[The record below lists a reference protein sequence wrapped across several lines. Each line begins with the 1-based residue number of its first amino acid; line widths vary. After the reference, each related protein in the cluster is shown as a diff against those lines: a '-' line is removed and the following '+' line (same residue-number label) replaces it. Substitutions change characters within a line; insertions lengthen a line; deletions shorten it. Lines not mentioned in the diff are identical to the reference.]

1 MRIHTGL
8 TRAEIIDAMQEAQRA
23 HGIMNHRVD
32 TDRTGRFVY
41 EYRART
47 ARPRLRIADPGF
59 GAFSEHA
66 SRTHARAF
74 EIQLSG
80 DSSRGPNS
88 GQFGAGDDR
97 KAATWDQWGTFLS
110 ALFEVDPAARV
121 GGAKSPIYIDRDH
134 FHWSTGGR
142 YLGTPDDNGV
152 RRVDAPTG
160 TFLTA
165 GKGYH
170 RQHKWTSGG
179 SSVTGAYYVSECACG
194 AIVRRVAYGRSWSE
208 ISA

>member
-1 MRIHTGL
+1 MRIHT
-8 TRAEIIDAMQEAQRA
+8 TATYSDVVSAISATNRALKMANDSAGESGV
-23 HGIMNHRVD
+23 H
-32 TDRTGRFVY
+32 
-41 EYRART
+41 EYRAKSAKPRDFIALVS
-47 ARPRLRIADPGF
+47 ARY
-59 GAFSEHA
+59 SEHS
-66 SRTHARAF
+66 SRTHPRAF
-74 EIQLSG
+74 EIQLFG

-88 GQFGAGDDR
+88 GFYGMDNYGD
-97 KAATWDQWGTFLS
+97 KAATWDQWGMFLS

-121 GGAKSPIYIDRDH
+121 GGAKNPIYIDRDH

-142 YLGTPDDNGV
+142 YLGTPDDDGV

-179 SSVTGAYYVSECACG
+179 SSVTGTYYVSECACG

>member
-1 MRIHTGL
+1 MRIHTKL
-8 TRAEIIDAMQEAQRA
+8 TRQDIQDAVMRSRVLGPGTAQ
-23 HGIMNHRVD
+23 N
-32 TDRTGRFVY
+32 

-47 ARPRLRIADPGF
+47 AKARAYITGVGISALT
-59 GAFSEHA
+59 EHG
-66 SRTHARAF
+66 SRTHDRAF
-74 EIQLSG
+74 EVQLSG

-88 GQFGAGDDR
+88 GRYGMDDWSD
-97 KAATWDQWGTFLS
+97 KAATWDQWGLFLS
-110 ALFEVDPAARV
+110 VLFEVDPAARV
-121 GGAKSPIYIDRDH
+121 GGAKNPIYIDRDH

-152 RRVDAPTG
+152 SRIDAPTG

-170 RQHKWTSGG
+170 RQHKWTPGG

-194 AIVRRVAYGRSWSE
+194 AIARRVAYGRSWSE

>member
-1 MRIHTGL
+1 MRIHT
-8 TRAEIIDAMQEAQRA
+8 TATYSDVISAISAMNRALKMANDSAGENGV
-23 HGIMNHRVD
+23 H
-32 TDRTGRFVY
+32 
-41 EYRART
+41 EYRAKSAEQRDFIT
-47 ARPRLRIADPGF
+47 LVSARY
-59 GAFSEHA
+59 SEYS
-66 SRTHARAF
+66 SRTHARAVEVTLF
-74 EIQLSG
+74 G

-88 GQFGAGDDR
+88 GFYGMDNGD
-97 KAATWDQWGTFLS
+97 KAATWDQWGMFLS

-121 GGAKSPIYIDRDH
+121 GGAKNPIYIDRDH

-142 YLGTPDDNGV
+142 YLGTPDDDGV
-152 RRVDAPTG
+152 RRVHAPTG

-170 RQHKWTSGG
+170 RQHKWTPGG
-179 SSVTGAYYVSECACG
+179 SSATGAYYVSECACG